1 MQKMKELEYGFTV
14 DKHNN
19 TITIIREYDAPLE
32 KVWKAWT
39 TSEMLDQWWG
49 PKPWRAI
56 TKSLDFREGGH
67 WHYSM
72 NGPEGEVQWGKFD
85 YLTIEPNESFIGK
98 DGFSDENGTLDT
110 TLPQNHWELRMSQTG
125 NTVMVDMLL
134 TFEKAEDID
143 TYIDMGF
150 KEGITQT
157 LDQLEEIL

>member
-1 MQKMKELEYGFTV
+1 MKELEYGFTV

-19 TITIIREYDAPLE
+19 TITIICEYDAPLE
-32 KVWKAWT
+32 KVWMAWT

-72 NGPEGEVQWGKFD
+72 NGPEGEDQWGKFD
-85 YLTIEPNESFIGK
+85 YLTIEPNESFTGK

-150 KEGITQT
+150 REGITQT

>member
-1 MQKMKELEYGFTV
+1 MKELEYGFTV

-19 TITIIREYDAPLE
+19 TITIICEYDAPLE

>member
-1 MQKMKELEYGFTV
+1 MKELEYGFTV

-72 NGPEGEVQWGKFD
+72 NGPEGEDQWGKFD
-85 YLTIEPNESFIGK
+85 YLTIEPNESFTGK

>member
-1 MQKMKELEYGFTV
+1 
-14 DKHNN
+14 
-19 TITIIREYDAPLE
+19 
-32 KVWKAWT
+32 
-39 TSEMLDQWWG
+39 MLDQWWG

-67 WHYSM
+67 WHYLM

-85 YLTIEPNESFIGK
+85 YLTIEPNESFTGK

>member
-1 MQKMKELEYGFTV
+1 MKELEYGFTF

-39 TSEMLDQWWG
+39 TSEMLDKWWG

-85 YLTIEPNESFIGK
+85 YLTIEPNESFTGK

-110 TLPQNHWELRMSQTG
+110 TLPQNHWYLRMSQKD
-125 NTVMVDMLL
+125 NTVMVDMML

-150 KEGITQT
+150 REGITQT

>member
-1 MQKMKELEYGFTV
+1 MKEFEYGFTV

-85 YLTIEPNESFIGK
+85 YLTIEPNESFTGK

>member
-1 MQKMKELEYGFTV
+1 MKELEYGFTV

-19 TITIIREYDAPLE
+19 TITIIREYDPPVE

-85 YLTIEPNESFIGK
+85 YLTIEPNESFTGK

>member
-1 MQKMKELEYGFTV
+1 MKELEYGFTV

-85 YLTIEPNESFIGK
+85 YLTIKPNESFTGK

-150 KEGITQT
+150 REGITQT

>member
-1 MQKMKELEYGFTV
+1 MKELEYGFTV